1 MELGTLIQKSGG
13 EYAYMR
19 AALGNMIAFE
29 FTWVSVIVV
38 RTSSLAIMTLTLAEY
53 LVTFFGACVNTDAL
67 KKIIAAAAVGKGNN
81 NASVP
86 LMSPL

>member
-1 MELGTLIQKSGG
+1 
-13 EYAYMR
+13 MR